1 MQVSGFWYIQSCATI
16 STIRCRT
23 LSPPPPR
30 NFLPLAVFLSF
41 PFNTCPSSMRQ
52 PLFHLLSAD
61 LPLLDISHKWDH
73 TTCGLSWLALS
84 PVTYIIF
91 KLYPRGIL
99 FIGEHLST
107 VRIYHIGFIHPPM
120 SLWVVCLLWILL
132 QWRFT
137 YTVFSVDPR
146 FSFHW
151 SDMQKWNGWAI
162 R

>member
-1 MQVSGFWYIQSCATI
+1 MAFGIFRVVQPSAQFVAEHFHH
-16 STIRCRT
+16 
-23 LSPPPPR
+23 PPPKKLPS
-30 NFLPLAVFLSF
+30 FSSLSLFSLQYLPLQHEATSI
-41 PFNTCPSSMRQ
+41 PPSV
-52 PLFHLLSAD
+52 SAD